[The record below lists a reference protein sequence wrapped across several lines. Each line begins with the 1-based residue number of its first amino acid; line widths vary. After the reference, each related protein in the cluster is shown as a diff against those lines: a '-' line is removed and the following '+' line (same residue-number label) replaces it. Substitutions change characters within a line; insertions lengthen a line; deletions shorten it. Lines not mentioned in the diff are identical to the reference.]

1 MNVSI
6 IIPIL
11 NEKHNIK
18 KIIKLIQKSLK
29 TLVYEIIFVDDN
41 SLDGTFDLIKKI
53 KIKKLLFMLER
64 RNQI

>member
-18 KIIKLIQKSLK
+18 KIVKLIRKSLK

-41 SLDGTFDLIKKI
+41 SLDGTFDLINKNIFDVHHLNLK
-53 KIKKLLFMLER
+53 
-64 RNQI
+64 